1 MKKYEIN
8 PKDKNELNL
17 DLLNEI
23 AFKLDE
29 GAQIII
35 NPENWQ
41 NKPNS
46 SEEDQECDCP
56 VCRAKRDTIAKFAGK
71 YSAEQIENF
80 LDSDQGGPAEVI
92 DFAKSRVEEY
102 LTEEI
107 DDILGDMLADIPK
120 DQMIHIS
127 ELQKVPTHYTT
138 RSIGSPITIE
148 YIATRRLPADWCII
162 LEAPTI
168 LKILKPDV
176 IDYLIVGNFDNNVAT
191 NLKKSTENYR
201 FNQELTRRLR
211 DKIFTSSGSS
221 ILAKLLSL

>member
-1 MKKYEIN
+1 MKRYEIN

-23 AFKLDE
+23 ASKLDE

-35 NPENWQ
+35 NPENWKD
-41 NKPNS
+41 KPKS

-56 VCRAKRDTIAKFAGK
+56 VCRAKRDTIAKFARK
-71 YSAEQIENF
+71 YSAKQIENF

-92 DFAKSRVEEY
+92 DFAKSRAEEY

-127 ELQKVPTHYTT
+127 ELQNVPTHYTT

-168 LKILKPDV
+168 LKILKPDM
-176 IDYLIVGNFDNNVAT
+176 IDYLIVGNFDDNVAT

-201 FNQELTRRLR
+201 FNQELTRRLK